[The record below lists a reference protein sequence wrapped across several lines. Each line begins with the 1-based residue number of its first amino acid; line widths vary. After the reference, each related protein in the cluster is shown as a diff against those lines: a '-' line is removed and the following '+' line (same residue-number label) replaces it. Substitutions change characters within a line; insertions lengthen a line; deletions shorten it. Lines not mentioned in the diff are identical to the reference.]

1 MFDLLKPFVKGGR
14 RMVRTLVAGVGVF
27 SGWVWGAE
35 ALMLPDG
42 SWIGP
47 PMVVGAKPALPTAV
61 SPFEWYRPIER
72 RFSATIGEDKTLLR
86 KLYEVLPAALQK
98 TVKSPPLAP
107 RKTTVYV
114 PLDQVLVFPTG
125 GGWPMKGSRYA
136 YAFADQNG
144 NIGEGMPDAME
155 RHVGELAYLPAVLP
169 RLSPE
174 VSLMAWELAKGEYQ
188 ADFSKPPVAK
198 MVFANPVYSTN
209 PSAPLWPDGKTEVER
224 IWRGRTLRLE
234 KATRVQSDFEDQ
246 EGKKR
251 SAGVA
256 FDFVVQGARSAAD
269 LGELQWFLEDNRGNY
284 YMPSSRGSSSGSDSR
299 GVLVS
304 HGSSAVAFWPENLN
318 WRLTLVLR
326 PSNLGVMTENEYRR
340 IRIKHPK
347 GKIEDQV
354 VETSFELN
362 GAVFK
367 NLRIRQDPNPQN
379 HDLPKGAPWYLPA
392 VIELDVEKVPPDVLI
407 EVSHFYDGF
416 VPFEDRPGGIRKPA
430 LRGRGQSGA
439 QIRVALDKQADYLEF
454 VLSVTRE
461 EQLEFYF
468 QPELKP

>member
-1 MFDLLKPFVKGGR
+1 
-14 RMVRTLVAGVGVF
+14 MVRTLVAGVGVF

-86 KLYEVLPAALQK
+86 QLYEVLPAALQK

-188 ADFSKPPVAK
+188 ADFSKPPAAK
-198 MVFANPVYSTN
+198 MVFANPVYLKN
-209 PSAPLWPDGKTEVER
+209 PSAPLWPDGKSEMQR
-224 IWRGRTLRLE
+224 SWRGRTVRLE
-234 KATRVQSDFEDQ
+234 EATRVLSDYEDRN
-246 EGKKR
+246 GKTQ
-251 SAGVA
+251 SAGVD
-256 FDFVVQGARSAAD
+256 FEFVVQGARSAED
-269 LGELQWFLEDNRGNY
+269 LGELEWFLEDNRGNFFS
-284 YMPSSRGSSSGSDSR
+284 PSSRGSSGGSDSR
-299 GVLVS
+299 GVLVG

-354 VETSFELN
+354 VETSIELN
-362 GAVFK
+362 GAVIN
-367 NLRIRQDPNPQN
+367 NLRIGPDPKPRYFDEPNIA
-379 HDLPKGAPWYLPA
+379 KWYVPA
-392 VIELDVEKVPPDVLI
+392 VIEFDVEKVPPDVLI
-407 EVSHFYDGF
+407 QVRHFYDGF
-416 VPFEDRPGGIRKPA
+416 VPFEDRTGEIRRPA
-430 LRGRGQSGA
+430 LQHQDGSRAR
-439 QIRVALDKQADYLEF
+439 IPVALDRQADYLEF
-454 VLSVTRE
+454 VVSVTRE